1 MAARVLID
9 TNIFLEVLLEQKR
22 WKVCEDLLRQYRGE
36 SALTDFALHSI
47 GVTLL
52 GQQKAMLFQS
62 FLNDV
67 LVRNDLLALP
77 SSEYPRLISI
87 HQRHRLGFDDAY
99 QLAVAEHFG
108 LEFITIDRHF
118 RGIDSP
124 SKITV
129 LE

>member
-1 MAARVLID
+1 MAARILID

-22 WKVCEDLLRQYRGE
+22 WSVCEDLLRQYRGV

-52 GQQKAMLFQS
+52 GQQKAMLFQA

-67 LVRNDLLALP
+67 LVRNYLLALP
-77 SSEYPRLISI
+77 STEYSLLIAI

-99 QLAVAEHFG
+99 QLAVAELFG

-124 SKITV
+124 IKITI

>member
-22 WKVCEDLLRQYRGE
+22 WKECEDLLRRCRGE
-36 SALTDFALHSI
+36 SGITDFALHSI

-52 GQQKAMLFQS
+52 GLQKSSLFQR

-67 LVRNDLLALP
+67 LVRNDLF
-77 SSEYPRLISI
+77 RLQPTQFPLLLSI
-87 HQRHRLGFDDAY
+87 HERHHLGFDDAY

-108 LEFITIDRHF
+108 LEFFTIDRHF

-129 LE
+129 IE

>member
-9 TNIFLEVLLEQKR
+9 TNIFLEVLLEQER
-22 WKVCEDLLRQYRGE
+22 WRECEDLLRAYRGV

-52 GQQKAMLFQS
+52 GLKNAPLFQR
-62 FLNDV
+62 FANDV
-67 LVRNDLLALP
+67 LVRNDLLTLHP
-77 SSEYPRLISI
+77 SEFPLLIAI
-87 HQRHRLGFDDAY
+87 HEQHRLGFDDAY

-108 LEFITIDRHF
+108 LEFFTIDRHF
-118 RGIDSP
+118 RGIESP
-124 SKITV
+124 IKITV